1 MFKKEM
7 IAMILAGG
15 QGSRLGIFT
24 KTLAKPAVPFGGK
37 YRIIDFV
44 LSNCSNS
51 GIDTVGVLTQY
62 RPLILNA
69 HIGIGS
75 PWDLDRKSGGVS
87 ILAPYMREKEGSWYR
102 GTAHAIYQNIHFIEQ
117 YSPEYVL
124 ILSGDHIYKMD
135 YNKMLSYHKEKRSKA
150 TIAVLEVDYE
160 EAKRFGIMNTTSD
173 DRIYEFE
180 EKPQNPKSNLAS
192 MGVYIFNWEELKTYL
207 MDGEKDKSADDF
219 GKDIIPKMLEDGID
233 MFAYRFKGY
242 WKDVGTVDS
251 LWEAN
256 MDLIDPANPLNLH
269 DSQWRI
275 YSVNPIM
282 PPHYVG
288 DGGRVNYSLVTEGCT
303 IFGEVDKSI
312 LFFGVDV
319 AKNVKISDSVIMS
332 KVVIEEGAVIEKA
345 IIGEGAT
352 IKKNIHLKDENGGIF
367 LVEQDAVVDEA
378 YLQKKFG
385 KLTETTKEIKNEPT
399 NEKKKNSQQSSLP
412 ALNTGKEVK

>member
-1 MFKKEM
+1 
-7 IAMILAGG
+7 MILAGG

-24 KTLAKPAVPFGGK
+24 KNLAKPAVPFGGK

-62 RPLILNA
+62 RPLILNT

-135 YNKMLSYHKEKRSKA
+135 YNKMLDYHKEKRSKA
-150 TIAVLEVDYE
+150 TIAVLEVTNE
-160 EAKRFGIMNTTSD
+160 EAKRFGIMNATAD

-180 EKPQNPKSNLAS
+180 EKPKEPKSNLAS
-192 MGVYIFNWEELKTYL
+192 MGVYIFNWQELKTYL

-233 MFAYRFKGY
+233 LFAYRYKGY
-242 WKDVGTVDS
+242 WKDVGTVES

-256 MDLIDPANPLNLH
+256 MDLIDPGNSLDLH
-269 DSQWRI
+269 DRQWRI
-275 YSVNPIM
+275 YSVNPMM
-282 PPHYVG
+282 PPHYIG
-288 DGGRVNYSLVTEGCT
+288 KDGQANYSLVTEGCS
-303 IFGEVDKSI
+303 IYGEVEHSI
-312 LFFGVDV
+312 LFFGSTVHKG
-319 AKNVKISDSVIMS
+319 AKITDSVLMS
-332 KVVIEEGAVIEKA
+332 NAVVEEGAIVEKA
-345 IIGEGAT
+345 IIGEGAV
-352 IKKNIHLKDENGGIF
+352 IRKNMHLKDENGGIF
-367 LVEQDAVVDEA
+367 LVEQDAVVDEK
-378 YLQKKFG
+378 YLSKKLEKMETETDKETDRTADSDSKKLRQKKG
-385 KLTETTKEIKNEPT
+385 DGVD
-399 NEKKKNSQQSSLP
+399 
-412 ALNTGKEVK
+412 A

>member
-75 PWDLDRKSGGVS
+75 PWDLDRKTGGVS
-87 ILAPYMREKEGSWYR
+87 ILAPYMKEKEGSWYR

-117 YSPEYVL
+117 YDPEYVL

-135 YNKMLSYHKEKRSKA
+135 YNKMLEYHKSRHSKA
-150 TIAVLEVDYE
+150 TIAVLEVSNE

-180 EKPQNPKSNLAS
+180 EKPKQPKSNLAS
-192 MGVYIFNWEELKTYL
+192 MGVYIFDWKVLKEYL
-207 MDGEKDKSADDF
+207 VDGEKDRSADDF
-219 GKDIIPKMLEDGID
+219 GKNIIPKMLEDSVD

-242 WKDVGTVDS
+242 WKDVGTVES

-256 MDLIDPANPLNLH
+256 MDLIDPENPLDLH
-269 DSQWRI
+269 DKHWKI
-275 YSVNPIM
+275 YSVNPGM

-288 DGGRVNYSLVTEGCT
+288 NEAKVDYSLITEGCRVY
-303 IFGEVDKSI
+303 GKVNQSV
-312 LFFGVDV
+312 LFFGAEVHKGAEV
-319 AKNVKISDSVIMS
+319 SDSVIMS
-332 KVVIEEGAVIEKA
+332 NVIVEEGAVIEKA
-345 IIGEGAT
+345 IIGDGAV
-352 IKKNIHLKDENGGIF
+352 IRKNMHLRDENGGIF
-367 LVEQDAVVDEA
+367 LVEQDAVVDES
-378 YLQKKFG
+378 YLAKKREG
-385 KLTETTKEIKNEPT
+385 AKAETEIKT
-399 NEKKKNSQQSSLP
+399 GRAAEKKTAAKKGSE
-412 ALNTGKEVK
+412 ADA

>member
-7 IAMILAGG
+7 LAMILAGG

-62 RPLILNA
+62 RPLILNT

-87 ILAPYMREKEGSWYR
+87 ILAPYMGEKEGSWYR
-102 GTAHAIYQNIHFIEQ
+102 GTAHAIYQNIHFIEK
-117 YSPEYVL
+117 YDPEYVL

-135 YNKMLSYHKEKRSKA
+135 YNKMLEYHKEKRSKA
-150 TIAVLEVDYE
+150 TIAVLEVSRE

-180 EKPQNPKSNLAS
+180 EKPKNPKSTLAS
-192 MGVYIFNWEELKTYL
+192 MGVYIFNWSELKKYL
-207 MDGEKDKSADDF
+207 VDGEKDQSSDDF
-219 GKDIIPKMLEDGID
+219 GKDIIPKMLQDEVD

-242 WKDVGTVDS
+242 WKDVGTVES

-256 MDLIDPANPLNLH
+256 MDLIDPNNPLNLH
-269 DSQWRI
+269 DKQWRI
-275 YSVNPIM
+275 YSVNPGM
-282 PPHYVG
+282 PPHYLG
-288 DGGRVNYSLVTEGCT
+288 EGAKVNYSLVTEGCM
-303 IFGEVDKSI
+303 IYGQVEKSI
-312 LFFGVDV
+312 LFFGVEV
-319 AKNVKISDSVIMS
+319 QQNAKISDSVIMS
-332 KVVIEEGAVIEKA
+332 NVTVEEDAIIEKA
-345 IIGEGAT
+345 IIGEGA
-352 IKKNIHLKDENGGIF
+352 IIRKGVHLKAPNDEIF
-367 LVEQDAVVDEA
+367 LVEQDAVVDEDYIA
-378 YLQKKFG
+378 KKYPTSEVAAKSSESKKG
-385 KLTETTKEIKNEPT
+385 SEKN
-399 NEKKKNSQQSSLP
+399 
-412 ALNTGKEVK
+412 A